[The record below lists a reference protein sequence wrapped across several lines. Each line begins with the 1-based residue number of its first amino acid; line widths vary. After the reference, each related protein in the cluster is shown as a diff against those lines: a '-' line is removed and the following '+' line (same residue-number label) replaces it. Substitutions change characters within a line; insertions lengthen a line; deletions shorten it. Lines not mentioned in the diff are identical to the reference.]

1 MLYWQTHTS
10 HWNVTAPD
18 FISLHQMFEEQYTFL
33 WNTLDELAERYRA
46 LELPA
51 PIKTPSVDGKL
62 SLLPRAELLASLL
75 AQGEATAQG
84 LKDAIEIFDDL
95 DDTVSEDLAI
105 GILATIDKNNW
116 MLRSSLK

>member
-1 MLYWQTHTS
+1 
-10 HWNVTAPD
+10 
-18 FISLHQMFEEQYTFL
+18 MFEEQYTFL
-33 WNTLDELAERYRA
+33 WNTLDELAERYRT

-75 AQGEATAQG
+75 EQGEATAQG